1 MAQEIFN
8 TVAQLRKRAEQLE
21 TEGFTAAQVF
31 ITAEAGLYDGLPVLV
46 SNKPKFIILTW
57 ERDGKKRRSE
67 GISMNLKAIS
77 EGKSYSDMFVGFTE
91 LKQSEL
97 YTKPANFTK
106 SASVRATEYVD
117 KVSGQSKSVC
127 KLIELNK

>member
-57 ERDGKKRRSE
+57 ESDGKKRRSRRYQYE
-67 GISMNLKAIS
+67 PESNIRG
-77 EGKSYSDMFVGFTE
+77 
-91 LKQSEL
+91 
-97 YTKPANFTK
+97 
-106 SASVRATEYVD
+106 
-117 KVSGQSKSVC
+117 
-127 KLIELNK
+127 